1 MWGTA
6 DMLLPMA
13 PDAPASSGS
22 SASGHEDRSPAV
34 ESDWEVIAP
43 EALVARVEG
52 LLARIDGGEALPG
65 SIPTAGLAALV
76 LPVHE
81 MRALHGGLHPPDVAA
96 GGGPRRRAGVF
107 LKRLVRR
114 LTSWYVEP
122 RWQVQEQLDA
132 KAIEF
137 SAEAYNSVH
146 RIEAE
151 LERLRQQNVR
161 LRLDL
166 VATTERMRQT
176 RESWAEGAERLSEI
190 EGTLSRAAMEDE
202 FRALSKEVAAI
213 LARFGADGT
222 TGADIDYVEF
232 EKRFRGDAA
241 AIAEGQHRYLSFF
254 PPAAMPGPIVDI
266 GCGRGEM
273 LELLVAEG
281 QDVLGVDMDPNMVAV
296 CHAKGLP
303 AVVDDGVHF
312 LSRTPD
318 NSLKGIFCAQV
329 VEHLITPE
337 LEALVSQALRALAPD
352 GALVIETINP
362 RSSYALGNHYYADT
376 SHVRPVHPETLRFI
390 CEQVGFTRVELEE
403 RSPHPSMSLR
413 ESLPEGPVGE
423 AVESLLES
431 VFGYQDYVIVA
442 SK

>member
-1 MWGTA
+1 MT
-6 DMLLPMA
+6 
-13 PDAPASSGS
+13 PDAPANSGG
-22 SASGHEDRSPAV
+22 SATGHEDRSPAV
-34 ESDWEVIAP
+34 ESDWEVVAP
-43 EALVARVEG
+43 EALIARVDG
-52 LLARIDGGEALPG
+52 LLARMNGGEILPG
-65 SIPTAGLAALV
+65 SVPTDGLAALV
-76 LPVHE
+76 SPVHE
-81 MRALHGGLHPPDVAA
+81 MRALHGGLHPPELAS
-96 GGGPRRRAGVF
+96 GGGPRRRAGGF

-146 RIEAE
+146 RMEAE
-151 LERLRQQNVR
+151 LEELRQQNVR

-176 RESWAEGAERLSEI
+176 QERVVEGSERLSKV
-190 EGTLSRAAMEDE
+190 EGTVSRAAMEDE
-202 FRALSKEVAAI
+202 VRALSKEVAAI

-232 EKRFRGDAA
+232 EQRFRGDAA

-254 PPAAMPGPIVDI
+254 PSARMPGPIVDI

-281 QDVLGVDMDPNMVAV
+281 HEVLGVDMDPAMVAV
-296 CHAKGLP
+296 CHEKGLP

-312 LSRTPD
+312 LSSAPD
-318 NSLKGIFCAQV
+318 NSLKGVFCAQV

-337 LEALVSQALRALAPD
+337 LEVLVGQAHRALVRD
-352 GALVIETINP
+352 GVLVIETINP

-442 SK
+442 NK

>member
-1 MWGTA
+1 
-6 DMLLPMA
+6 MLLPMA
-13 PDAPASSGS
+13 PDAPAFSGDP
-22 SASGHEDRSPAV
+22 ASGNEDKSPAV
-34 ESDWEVIAP
+34 ESDWEVVAP
-43 EALVARVEG
+43 EALIARIEG
-52 LLARIDGGEALPG
+52 LLAQMDEGEVLAG

-76 LPVHE
+76 SPVHE
-81 MRALHGGLHPPDVAA
+81 MRVLHAGLRPPDVAP
-96 GGGPRRRAGVF
+96 GGGPRRRAGGF

-122 RWQVQEQLDA
+122 RWQVQEQLEA
-132 KAIEF
+132 KGIEF

-146 RIEAE
+146 RIEVE

-166 VATTERMRQT
+166 VATTERMRRTQE
-176 RESWAEGAERLSEI
+176 RVAEGFERLAKI

-202 FRALSKEVAAI
+202 VRALSKEVAAI

-232 EKRFRGDAA
+232 ERRFRGDAA
-241 AIAEGQHRYLSFF
+241 DIAEGQHRYLSLF
-254 PPAAMPGPIVDI
+254 PTPLQPGPIVDI

-273 LELLVAEG
+273 LELLAAEG
-281 QDVLGVDMDPNMVAV
+281 HDVIGVDMDPDMVAV
-296 CHAKGLP
+296 CQEKGLP

-352 GALVIETINP
+352 GVLVIETINP

-403 RSPHPSMSLR
+403 RSPHPSLSLR

-442 SK
+442 NK

>member
-1 MWGTA
+1 
-6 DMLLPMA
+6 MA
-13 PDAPASSGS
+13 PDAPTSSGG
-22 SASGHEDRSPAV
+22 SAPGPEDRSPAV
-34 ESDWEVIAP
+34 ESDWGVVAP
-43 EALVARVEG
+43 EALIARVEG
-52 LLARIDGGEALPG
+52 LLARMDEGEAFPG
-65 SIPTAGLAALV
+65 SVPTAGLAALV
-76 LPVHE
+76 SPVHQ
-81 MRALHGGLHPPDVAA
+81 MRLLHAGLHPPEVAA
-96 GGGPRRRAGVF
+96 GGGPRRRAGGF

-122 RWQVQEQLDA
+122 RWLVQEQLDA
-132 KAIEF
+132 KSIEF

-166 VATTERMRQT
+166 VANTERMRRTQ
-176 RESWAEGAERLSEI
+176 EKVAEGAERLAKI
-190 EGTLSRAAMEDE
+190 ESTLSRAAMEDE

-232 EKRFRGDAA
+232 ERRFRGDAA
-241 AIAEGQHRYLSFF
+241 DIAEGQHRYVALF
-254 PPAAMPGPIVDI
+254 PPAMLPGQIVDI

-273 LELLVAEG
+273 LELLAAEG
-281 QDVLGVDMDPNMVAV
+281 HEVLGVDMDPDMVVV
-296 CHAKGLP
+296 CHGKGLP

-318 NSLKGIFCAQV
+318 NSLKGVFCAQV

-337 LEALVSQALRALAPD
+337 LEALVSQAHRALAPD

-442 SK
+442 NK